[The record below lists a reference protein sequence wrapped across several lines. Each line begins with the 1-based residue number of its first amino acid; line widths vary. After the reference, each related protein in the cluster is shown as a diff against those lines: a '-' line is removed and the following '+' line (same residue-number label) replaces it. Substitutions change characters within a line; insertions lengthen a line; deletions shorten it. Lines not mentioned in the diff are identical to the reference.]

1 MDILRKIVMIIITII
16 MTTFSIMLITSKT
29 LDRSEEYLYSST
41 YSDVYY
47 DNLTDNT
54 GITQRESINN
64 VIYNL
69 EKDDYILDSLTDDG
83 YYVDAV
89 FSKGSSIWRYVF
101 DYSNNYLMFF
111 NNEYETSFTGETYI
125 IEERK

>member
-41 YSDVYY
+41 YSDIYY

-69 EKDDYILDSLTDDG
+69 EKDDYTLDSLTDDG
-83 YYVDAV
+83 YYVDAI
-89 FSKGSSIWRYVF
+89 FSKGSFVWRYVF